1 MTKTQNAEKT
11 QESKLEAPRFENG
24 KAMTIAGLRGHFTT
38 ATWNGI
44 PTQWQRLGSYGNVPG
59 KVGAA
64 HYGLCFEMANGVD
77 YVCGVEVSGKPGL
90 PAEFT
95 SVNIPPQRYAVF
107 VQRDHVSNLH
117 QTMEAI
123 GHWFPESGHEVAPP
137 PAGAPN
143 FFERY
148 GPKFDP
154 LTGYGDIEV
163 WIPIKR

>member
-59 KVGAA
+59 KVGAT

-77 YVCGVEVSGKPGL
+77 YVCGVEVSGMRLKERFL
-90 PAEFT
+90 E
-95 SVNIPPQRYAVF
+95 SPQRRGDTM
-107 VQRDHVSNLH
+107 QISVSR
-117 QTMEAI
+117 
-123 GHWFPESGHEVAPP
+123 WS
-137 PAGAPN
+137 
-143 FFERY
+143 
-148 GPKFDP
+148 
-154 LTGYGDIEV
+154 
-163 WIPIKR
+163 